1 MTDTSTYDGIGAFV
15 GFQDKDVPHIVI
27 LSVIDGSPAEAAGLK
42 AHDSIFGIDGN
53 PVVLEEGLSAVSRIR
68 GPAGS
73 SVTLDI
79 QSPGKPKRTVDVER
93 AKLTSTGKLESQ
105 IIAGTD
111 YGYLLFPP
119 LGYQGL
125 DQDVFN
131 SLQTL
136 ATNRKLK
143 GLILDLRV
151 ANSSRDWPLE
161 ALATI
166 FSNGPIGELYNRNQK
181 QSIEVQGQDVVG
193 SQTMPLVIL
202 VGKNTNGFSEIFAA
216 SLQLDKRA
224 IVVGEQTPGEVE
236 TQSSFYLPD
245 GSRIFVESTSFR
257 LSNGDE
263 IGNIGITPNV
273 QVDASW
279 DEIVPDKDPV
289 IDRAVKILGSQK

>member
-1 MTDTSTYDGIGAFV
+1 M
-15 GFQDKDVPHIVI
+15 
-27 LSVIDGSPAEAAGLK
+27 
-42 AHDSIFGIDGN
+42 
-53 PVVLEEGLSAVSRIR
+53 
-68 GPAGS
+68 
-73 SVTLDI
+73 TLDV
-79 QSPGKPKRTVDVER
+79 QSPGKPQRTVDVER